1 MNSFEDYKYKKC
13 KHLLFHGNDIVLI
26 DKVIECSENYIIV
39 NANLDKDSPFLDTY
53 NGLKVFRTY
62 KSIEMMAQSLGC
74 FQYINMSMH
83 GEGKAKIGF
92 LLGAR
97 KFEIFIPHTVYNQE
111 LFIETRL
118 SVQNDDGFGVY
129 DSTIYVESIGENN
142 KAASAS
148 LSVLSPKDDFFMHIQ
163 DNKEEK

>member
-1 MNSFEDYKYKKC
+1 
-13 KHLLFHGNDIVLI
+13 
-26 DKVIECSENYIIV
+26 
-39 NANLDKDSPFLDTY
+39 
-53 NGLKVFRTY
+53 
-62 KSIEMMAQSLGC
+62 
-74 FQYINMSMH
+74 MSMF
-83 GEGKAKIGF
+83 GKWEAKIGF
-92 LLGAR
+92 LLGVR
-97 KFEIFIPHTVYNQE
+97 KFDIFIPHTVYHQE

-129 DSTIYVESIGENN
+129 DSTIYVGSIGENN

>member
-53 NGLKVFRTY
+53 NGLKVFRIY

-74 FQYINMSMH
+74 FQYINMSML
-83 GEGKAKIGF
+83 GEGKAKISF
-92 LLGAR
+92 LLGTR
-97 KFEIFIPHTVYNQE
+97 KFEIYIPHIEYNQE
-111 LFIETRL
+111 LFIETKL
-118 SVQNDDGFGVY
+118 SVQNNDGFGVY
-129 DSTIYVESIGENN
+129 DSTIYIGSIADDN
-142 KAASAS
+142 KAASAV
-148 LSVLSPKDDFFMHIQ
+148 LSVLSPKDDFIIQ
-163 DNKEEK
+163 LQGDKEAR

>member
-26 DKVIECSENYIIV
+26 DRVIECSENYIIV

-129 DSTIYVESIGENN
+129 DSIIYAGSIAENN
-142 KAASAS
+142 KAASAL
-148 LSVLSPKDDFFMHIQ
+148 LSVLSPKDDFITHIQ
-163 DNKEEK
+163 NNKEEK